1 MQGDRIT
8 KVYMLKEIFMNN
20 RIKLFM
26 VVLGIGLTVASTP
39 FDSMAQTTVSALK
52 VAVVNGNVISRT
64 DLDFET
70 NQYKQQLEQRG
81 QAVSEAQLQ
90 EVQKQALEGLINQ
103 ELLFQESQVK
113 GIQVSEKA
121 IDDRLGAIKQRFGS
135 QAEFETALTSLNLK
149 ESELK
154 TKIKRGLAIEELIQ
168 TQIDD
173 KVVISDQENEAF
185 YKDHP
190 EFFKQSEQ
198 VKASHILIK
207 VEKDASDS
215 DKAQAK
221 AKIDA
226 VQKKL
231 KDGGDFAEL
240 AKEYS
245 EGPSNE
251 KGGDLGYFEHGQMVK
266 EFEDA
271 AFGLKP
277 GEVSGVVETQFGYHL
292 IKVTDKKPESTV
304 AYDEVKDRITEYLKR
319 EKTQKDLQLYIEKLR
334 GASKIERFL

>member
-1 MQGDRIT
+1 
-8 KVYMLKEIFMNN
+8 MNS
-20 RIKLFM
+20 RVKLFIA
-26 VVLGIGLTVASTP
+26 VLGIGLTVALTP
-39 FDSMAQTTVSALK
+39 FGSIAQTTVSALK
-52 VAVVNGNVISRT
+52 VATVNGNVISRT

-70 NQYKQQLEQRG
+70 NQYKQQLEQKG
-81 QAVSEAQLQ
+81 QTVSEEQLKD
-90 EVQKQALEGLINQ
+90 VQKQALESLINQ
-103 ELLFQESQVK
+103 ELLFQDSQTK
-113 GIQVSEKA
+113 GIQVAEKTV
-121 IDDRLGAIKQRFGS
+121 DDRLAAIKQHFGN
-135 QAEFETALTSLNLK
+135 ETEYQKALTNLNLK
-149 ESELK
+149 ESDLK
-154 TKIKRGLAIEELIQ
+154 NKITRGLAIEELIQ

-173 KVVISDQENEAF
+173 KIVISDQESEAF
-185 YKDHP
+185 YKGHP

-207 VEKDASDS
+207 VAKDASDS
-215 DKAQAK
+215 DKAKAK

-231 KDGGDFAEL
+231 QDGGDFATL

-251 KGGDLGYFEHGQMVK
+251 KGGDLGYFERGQMVK

-271 AFGLKP
+271 AFALKP

-304 AYDEVKDRITEYLKR
+304 AYDEVKGRIVEYLKR
-319 EKTQKDLQLYIEKLR
+319 EKAQQDLQQYIEKLR
-334 GASKIERFL
+334 SASKIERFL

>member
-1 MQGDRIT
+1 
-8 KVYMLKEIFMNN
+8 MNS
-20 RIKLFM
+20 RIKLSM
-26 VVLGIGLTVASTP
+26 VVLGIGLTAALIP
-39 FDSMAQTTVSALK
+39 FGSMAQTTVSTLK
-52 VAVVNGNVISRT
+52 VAVVNGIVISRT

-90 EVQKQALEGLINQ
+90 DVQKKALEGLINQ
-103 ELLFQESQVK
+103 ELLFQESQSK
-113 GIQVSEKA
+113 GIQVNEKA
-121 IDDRLGAIKQRFGS
+121 IDDRLAAIKQRFGS
-135 QAEFETALTSLNLK
+135 QAEFETVLTGLHLT

-154 TKIKRGLAIEELIQ
+154 DKVKRGLAIEELIQ

-173 KVVISDQENEAF
+173 KVVISDQEREAF
-185 YKDHP
+185 YKGHP

-215 DKAQAK
+215 DKAKAK

-231 KDGGDFAEL
+231 QDGEDFAKL

-251 KGGDLGYFEHGQMVK
+251 KGGDLGYFERGQMVK
-266 EFEDA
+266 DFEDA
-271 AFGLKP
+271 AFALKP

-319 EKTQKDLQLYIEKLR
+319 EETQKNLQLYIEKLR
-334 GASKIERFL
+334 NASKIERFL